1 MNVYTIHVKQEVR
14 LPEILVIREG
24 FCWPAFVF
32 GPLWALR
39 HRLWAAFATLCALIA
54 ALLTA
59 DWLLRPNG
67 LVVAAAA
74 AAVVLFAGFAGNDWR
89 RAAAELR
96 GWRMAGL
103 AAAPDRDSALRRY
116 FDLNPAADR

>member
-24 FCWPAFVF
+24 FCWPALVF

-39 HRLWAAFATLCALIA
+39 HRLWAAFAMLCATIA
-54 ALLTA
+54 ALLAA
-59 DWLLRPNG
+59 DWFLRPDG
-67 LVVAAAA
+67 VTRAAAA

-116 FDLNPAADR
+116 FDLNPVADR

>member
-1 MNVYTIHVKQEVR
+1 MNVYTIHVKQD
-14 LPEILVIREG
+14 LSEILVIREG

-39 HRLWAAFATLCALIA
+39 HRIWAAFVILSATIA
-54 ALLTA
+54 VLLAA
-59 DWLLRPNG
+59 DWFLRPDG
-67 LVVAAAA
+67 VVRAAAVT
-74 AAVVLFAGFAGNDWR
+74 AVVLFSGFAGNDWR
-89 RAAAELR
+89 RAAAEMR

-116 FDLNPAADR
+116 FDLNPVADR